1 MLMDASTVPQE
12 EQSTKVDL
20 TFTRI
25 RRLSSSNAKWKLS
38 KFILIALCLLG
49 IYLFLLPKAR
59 RQETSTSTSTRRPRG
74 VQTHGHAF
82 IITADCNSDR
92 FNGTKENIERV
103 FPTFFT
109 IHCHQNTPFNDSRI
123 HSSSELLFKKY
134 SSNQLAFIDLWTNV
148 IPNYSVEDDL
158 QWSFIFEDDVIFNA
172 PGKVSLLNYTSALQ
186 EMMFNSELQSKDGFM
201 YLGICGP
208 KFDNDTQVLV
218 SSETN
223 NTMISQRGYGFCM
236 HASGITAR
244 KSRLF
249 WAEIASYRPN
259 ALDSSLDLQVRDYLI
274 RSGNHY
280 YTVGSNFLYPPGT
293 GHYGIA
299 YQDRGRFSTT
309 VA

>member
-1 MLMDASTVPQE
+1 MSLELSTVPQE

-25 RRLSSSNAKWKLS
+25 RRLSSSTVKWKLS
-38 KFILIALCLLG
+38 KFILITLCLLG
-49 IYLFLLPKAR
+49 IYLFLLTKFRP
-59 RQETSTSTSTRRPRG
+59 QETSTSTTSRPPRG
-74 VQTHGHAF
+74 LQTHGHAF
-82 IITADCNSDR
+82 IISADCNSDR

-123 HSSSELLFKKY
+123 HTSSEILFKKY
-134 SSNQLAFIDLWTNV
+134 SSNQLAFIDLWTNI
-148 IPNYSVEDDL
+148 IPNYSVDDDL
-158 QWSFIFEDDVIFNA
+158 QWSFIFEDDVNFNNPA
-172 PGKVSLLNYTSALQ
+172 KVFLLNYTSALQ
-186 EMMFNSELQSKDGFM
+186 DIMFNSEVLFKDGFM

-208 KFDNDTQVLV
+208 NFDTDTRVLV

-249 WAEIASYRPN
+249 WSEIASYRPN
-259 ALDSSLDLQVRDYLI
+259 APDSSLDLQVRDYLF

-280 YTVGSNFLYPPGT
+280 YTFGSNFLYPPGT
-293 GHYGIA
+293 GHFGIA